1 MAKGIDQTA
10 LDNMAAAKV
19 RQQQAEAVARI
30 VKIYEGQP
38 GIPVAKV
45 IQLKAVLMGITS
57 SGGQLSP
64 FEQGATQ
71 NRWTLDQLL
80 SSAEQYRKT
89 LRPAIPKEVA
99 RAPTRPAEPAIVPC
113 YRCKKLVQVGE
124 TQCQFCR
131 TPLVW
136 RGNANGPYGG

>member
-30 VKIYEGQP
+30 VRVYEGQANNP
-38 GIPVAKV
+38 MAKV

-57 SGGQLSP
+57 SGGQLAP

-71 NRWTLDQLL
+71 AHWSIDQLL
-80 SSAEQYRKT
+80 ASAEQYRKT
-89 LRPAIPKEVA
+89 LRPAIPKDA
-99 RAPTRPAEPAIVPC
+99 PRAAAPRQEEPAIVPC
-113 YRCKKLVQVGE
+113 YRCKKLLQVGE

-136 RGNANGPYGG
+136 RGNVNGPYQ